1 MSNWLAATSI
11 SYGAMKP
18 TVNVGSHKSPASVLG
33 HSSPHNLH
41 LLHPYQ
47 AFESVC
53 ERNRA

>member
-11 SYGAMKP
+11 SHGAMKP